1 MSCAAHCYEKTLT
14 ASNARDKILTQTDM
28 GPAGELSY

>member
-14 ASNARDKILTQTDM
+14 ASNTKDKILIQTDM
-28 GPAGELSY
+28 GPAEELSY